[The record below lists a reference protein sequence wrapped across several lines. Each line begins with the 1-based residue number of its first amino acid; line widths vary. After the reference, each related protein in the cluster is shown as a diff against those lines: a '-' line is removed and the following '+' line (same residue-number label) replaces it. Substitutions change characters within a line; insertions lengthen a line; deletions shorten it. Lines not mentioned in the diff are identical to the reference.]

1 VWVDLAIKE
10 RLVKV
15 SKLYSPNIAD
25 CIAEMLRYEVEERI
39 TVEELAILIFLS
51 SAQEK
56 MEPQQQD
63 PRMSASKA
71 GPPQGQRPQ
80 YQPNPPHVQQQFLI
94 LPPGQAP
101 PQGMMHLPPHQQMM
115 PLNQNSIALPTPNY
129 AYTRIGPNNQGLLSP
144 TTLQNKLKV
153 IELIH

>member
-1 VWVDLAIKE
+1 
-10 RLVKV
+10 
-15 SKLYSPNIAD
+15 
-25 CIAEMLRYEVEERI
+25 MLRYEVEERI
-39 TVEELAILIFLS
+39 SVEDLALLIFLNS
-51 SAQEK
+51 PQEK
-56 MEPQQQD
+56 VEQQSD
-63 PRMSASKA
+63 ARMSASKQQVPPQ
-71 GPPQGQRPQ
+71 GNPQGQRMQ
-80 YQPNPPHVQQQFLI
+80 YQPNPPHVQQQYLI

-101 PQGMMHLPPHQQMM
+101 PQNLMQLPLNQQML